1 MNFTSSIFIA
11 LSLCSSSLLAGTIN
25 PENVPSKKQT
35 PQQLYITPQE
45 AYNMKLQQGE
55 KILFIDIRTRAEVEF
70 VGLPTITD
78 ANIPYLVNDFED
90 WDEKKGRF
98 VKVPNS
104 NFPLA
109 LKALMKQKGLT
120 ETSTIILMCRSG
132 SRSAKAAN
140 LLDQLNFKNVYSL
153 VEGFEG
159 EKVKSGNNEG
169 KRRLNGWKNANLPW
183 SYTLDRNKMYF
194 EE

>member
-159 EKVKSGNNEG
+159 EKVKSGNN
-169 KRRLNGWKNANLPW
+169 
-183 SYTLDRNKMYF
+183 
-194 EE
+194 